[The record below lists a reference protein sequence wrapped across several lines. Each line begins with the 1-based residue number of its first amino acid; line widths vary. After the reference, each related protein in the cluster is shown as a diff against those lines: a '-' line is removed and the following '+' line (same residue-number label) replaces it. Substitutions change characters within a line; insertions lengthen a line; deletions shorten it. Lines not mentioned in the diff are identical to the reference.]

1 MSLEIFKAFLVAAD
15 LNAAT
20 FFTDNHRCTLRTF
33 YRGATDK
40 RLELR
45 ITKKDTKTHFKD
57 LFTLT
62 IFLAGNH
69 NTPRNH
75 YTIKNQHVLS
85 SIRTDH
91 AMLKE
96 ESLNKIINYIIEFGI
111 MWRGIIEFDSDEF
124 TENTQP
130 DRKFLYKFQE
140 VFDKLI

>member
-1 MSLEIFKAFLVAAD
+1 MSLEIFKAFLEVANTY
-15 LNAAT
+15 NAT
-20 FFTDNHRCTLRTF
+20 LFTDNHRCTLRTF

-45 ITKKDTKTHFKD
+45 ITKKDTKSHFKD

-62 IFLAGNH
+62 IFLMGNH

-85 SIRTDH
+85 SIRADH
-91 AMLKE
+91 AMLNE
-96 ESLNKIINYIIEFGI
+96 ESLNKVINYIIEFGL

-130 DRKFLYKFQE
+130 NREFLYKFQE